1 MGFIYLKIAN
11 KTFQCIFLGFFYI
24 QKRYSTVF
32 QIFGKALQNNRKHLQ
47 LKLTTDTKQARRLIA
62 KPNCRAFTIINE
74 NLTLVSLTKTEVMM
88 DRPVA
93 VGCTILD
100 ISKLI
105 VYKWHYGY
113 ILNKFKPATLSE
125 LGTGDNAQNAG
136 TVRLFFS
143 DTDLLCYQI
152 FCEDLY
158 DEIRKDMDKYFDRSD
173 YPKDHKCYS
182 DRNKK
187 KLGYFKDETCGVPI
201 VKFVGLRSK
210 MYSILLAD
218 DSVKNTAKRI
228 QQHFSK
234 TKLKHELY
242 KLCLEEELRT
252 FAEYNSIRSFKHDVY
267 TIHENKVALS
277 SFDDKRYLLKDSH
290 NTLAYG
296 HYKIP
301 KK

>member
-1 MGFIYLKIAN
+1 M
-11 KTFQCIFLGFFYI
+11 
-24 QKRYSTVF
+24 
-32 QIFGKALQNNRKHLQ
+32 
-47 LKLTTDTKQARRLIA
+47 TTDAKQARRLIA
-62 KPNCRAFTIINE
+62 KPNLRAFTIINE

-105 VYKWHYGY
+105 VYRWHYGY
-113 ILNKFKPATLSE
+113 ILNKFKPATLPE
-125 LGTGDNAQNAG
+125 LGTGDIRQNAG
-136 TVRLFFS
+136 TVRLLFS
-143 DTDLLCYQI
+143 DTDSLCYQI

-158 DEIRKDMDKYFDRSD
+158 DEIRKDMDKFFDTSD

-201 VKFVGLRSK
+201 VEFVGLRSK

-218 DSVKNTAKRI
+218 DSVKNTAKGI

-242 KLCLEEELRT
+242 KSCLEEELRT

-290 NTLAYG
+290 NTPAYG